1 MSTLPSRTRIKICG
15 ISDEEALFAACDAGA
30 DAVGFVFYP
39 KSPRFVEPEE
49 AFDLISFLPP
59 FVSSVGLFV
68 DATVDR
74 FADIEEVCPTDRS
87 QLHGSESEDTVK
99 RCGPSLIKAVRFDP
113 ATIER
118 ELKRWSAL
126 DEVDA
131 VLVDGSAGGA
141 GETFDWNALAKVKA
155 ACTKP
160 LILAGGLT
168 PENVGEAIRA
178 VRPFAVDVSSGVE
191 SAPGEKDRGL
201 INRFCAAVRRA
212 DAELG

>member
-1 MSTLPSRTRIKICG
+1 MSSNPSRTRIKICG
-15 ISDEEALFAACDAGA
+15 ITDEEGLFAACDAGA

-39 KSPRFVEPEE
+39 KSPRFIEPEE

-68 DATVDR
+68 DAKVDR
-74 FADIEEVCPTDRS
+74 FMDIEETCPTDRS
-87 QLHGSESEDTVK
+87 QLHGSESEDVVK
-99 RCGPSLIKAVRFDP
+99 QCGPSLIKAVRFDP

-118 ELKRWSAL
+118 ELKRWSAIE
-126 DEVDA
+126 EVDA

-141 GETFDWNALAKVKA
+141 GETFDWGALAKMKG
-155 ACTKP
+155 ACSKP

-168 PENVGEAIRA
+168 PENVGEAIRV

-191 SAPGEKDRGL
+191 TAPGEKSREL
-201 INRFCAAVRRA
+201 INAFCRAVRKA
-212 DAELG
+212 DAEG

>member
-1 MSTLPSRTRIKICG
+1 MARTRIKICG
-15 ISDEEALFAACDAGA
+15 ITDEDGLFGACDAGA

-39 KSPRFVEPEE
+39 KSKRFIEPDE

-68 DATVDR
+68 DASIER
-74 FADIEEVCPTDRS
+74 FSDIEEVCPTDRS
-87 QLHGSESEDTVK
+87 QLHGNESEDVV
-99 RCGPSLIKAVRFDP
+99 RQCGPGVIKAVKFES

-118 ELKRWSAL
+118 ELKKWSSI

-131 VLVDGSAGGA
+131 ILVDGSAGGEGIA
-141 GETFDWNALAKVKA
+141 FSWEGLAKVKA

-168 PENVGEAIRA
+168 AENVGDAIRV
-178 VRPFAVDVSSGVE
+178 VRPWAVDVSSGVE
-191 SAPGEKDRGL
+191 RDGAKDRGL
-201 INRFCAAVRRA
+201 MKALCDAVREA
-212 DAELG
+212 DRG